1 MARDLPA
8 LIIAF
13 RRLDGV
19 QRLMKSLQEAGVVRV
34 FLTIDGPRTPEDLEL
49 QITIERW
56 ATEFA
61 SDFDLELLCLRRDSN
76 LGVGKGIVE
85 SIDWFFSQVEFGLVL
100 EDDLE
105 ISDDF
110 VNYVDYCREKF
121 GNHKDLWMISG
132 DQFFPELFDG
142 TQFGTCNYPLVWG
155 WATWSTKWQ
164 EMRAAIVG
172 RHRLNFRYLFSPIY
186 SFWWAGARRVE
197 LGLIDTWDIP
207 LALEMRLQGKLT
219 ITPPTNLVRNLGF
232 DKFASHTKNDLFPM
246 NTKISR
252 VIGKFT
258 EVSLLEDKLSLSRSN
273 KKLEGEVFKIRVRHL
288 LSPLKLCIHRIFQ
301 R

>member
-49 QITIERW
+49 QVTIERW

-61 SDFDLELLCLRRDSN
+61 SDFDLELRCLRRDSN

-110 VNYVDYCREKF
+110 VNYVD
-121 GNHKDLWMISG
+121 
-132 DQFFPELFDG
+132 
-142 TQFGTCNYPLVWG
+142 
-155 WATWSTKWQ
+155 
-164 EMRAAIVG
+164 
-172 RHRLNFRYLFSPIY
+172 
-186 SFWWAGARRVE
+186 
-197 LGLIDTWDIP
+197 
-207 LALEMRLQGKLT
+207 
-219 ITPPTNLVRNLGF
+219 
-232 DKFASHTKNDLFPM
+232 
-246 NTKISR
+246 
-252 VIGKFT
+252 
-258 EVSLLEDKLSLSRSN
+258 
-273 KKLEGEVFKIRVRHL
+273 
-288 LSPLKLCIHRIFQ
+288 
-301 R
+301 